1 MPPSS
6 RRAATAASM
15 GRMSVM
21 VSVFDAL
28 RTRTSEKYTA
38 FPPDVLPMFVAEMD
52 SALAE
57 PVREALVRAVTDG
70 DTGYVGHGRALPE
83 AFTTFAS
90 DRWGWHVDPDLV
102 RTTTDVSVAAVETLR
117 RVIEPGGQVVIMP
130 PVYAPFWEYVSEAG
144 GTATEVPLIAPAGL
158 ADPFDTTAGWGIDL
172 DGVAQ
177 AFADGAR
184 TVLLC
189 NPHNP
194 LGLVHDR
201 ETLAALARL
210 AAEWDAV
217 VVSDE
222 IHAPLVHVDATFTP
236 FLDSCPEAAAI
247 GVALTSASKAWNLA
261 GTKCALMVGASERAR
276 GWFDGLPGEVVER
289 TGILGYTAS
298 VAAFSEGGP
307 WLASLLAELA
317 ANRRILAEELGDALP
332 GVGYRQPQASYLAW
346 LDLRALPWGDDP
358 AVRLVD
364 EAKVALSNGRD
375 YGRQGVGH
383 ARLNFGCSEDTLREG
398 LARLAA
404 AAGAAAG

>member
-1 MPPSS
+1 
-6 RRAATAASM
+6 
-15 GRMSVM
+15 
-21 VSVFDAL
+21 
-28 RTRTSEKYTA
+28 
-38 FPPDVLPMFVAEMD
+38 
-52 SALAE
+52 
-57 PVREALVRAVTDG
+57 
-70 DTGYVGHGRALPE
+70 
-83 AFTTFAS
+83 
-90 DRWGWHVDPDLV
+90 
-102 RTTTDVSVAAVETLR
+102 
-117 RVIEPGGQVVIMP
+117 VIEPGDHVVIMP
-130 PVYAPFWEYVSEAG
+130 PVYAPFWDYVTEAG
-144 GTATEVPLIAPAGL
+144 GSVTEVPLLAPAGT
-158 ADPFDTTAGWGIDL
+158 ADPYDTTAGWRMDL
-172 DGVAQ
+172 DGVRQ
-177 AFADGAR
+177 AFAEGAR

-201 ETLAALARL
+201 ESLVALARL

-222 IHAPLVHVDATFTP
+222 IHAPLVHADATFTP
-236 FLDSCPEAAAI
+236 FLDCCPEAAAL
-247 GVALTSASKAWNLA
+247 GVTLTSASKGWNTA
-261 GTKCALMVGASERAR
+261 GTKCALMVGASDRAR
-276 GWFDGLPGEVVER
+276 AWFDGMPTEVVER

-317 ANRRILAEELGDALP
+317 ANRRILAEELGTALP
-332 GVGYRQPQASYLAW
+332 GAGYRQPQASYLAW

-375 YGRQGVGH
+375 YGRQGIGH

-404 AAGAAAG
+404 AV

>member
-1 MPPSS
+1 
-6 RRAATAASM
+6 
-15 GRMSVM
+15 MSVM

-57 PVREALVRAVTDG
+57 PVRDALVRAVTDG

-83 AFTTFAS
+83 AFSTFAS
-90 DRWGWHVDPDLV
+90 DRWGWRVDPDLV

-144 GTATEVPLIAPAGL
+144 GTVTEVPLVAPAGP
-158 ADPFDTTAGWGIDL
+158 ADPFDTTAGWRIDL

-222 IHAPLVHVDATFTP
+222 IHAPLVHADATFTP

-261 GTKCALMVGASERAR
+261 GTKCALMIGASERAR
-276 GWFDGLPGEVVER
+276 AWFDGLPGEVVER

-317 ANRRILAEELGDALP
+317 ANRRILAEELGAALP

-358 AVRLVD
+358 ALRLVD

-398 LARLAA
+398 LARLASA
-404 AAGAAAG
+404 R

>member
-1 MPPSS
+1 
-6 RRAATAASM
+6 
-15 GRMSVM
+15 MSVM
-21 VSVFDAL
+21 VSLFDAR

-38 FPPDVLPMFVAEMD
+38 YPPDVLPMFVAEMD
-52 SALAE
+52 SMLAE
-57 PVREALVRAVTDG
+57 PVRDALATAVASG

-83 AFTTFAS
+83 AFADFAV
-90 DRWGWHVDPDLV
+90 DRWGWQVDPDLV

-117 RVIEPGGQVVIMP
+117 RVIEPGDQVVIMP
-130 PVYAPFWEYVSEAG
+130 PVYPPFWEYVTEAG
-144 GTATEVPLIAPAGL
+144 GSVTEVPLIAPDGP
-158 ADPFDTTAGWGIDL
+158 ADPFDTTAGWRMDLEGI
-172 DGVAQ
+172 AR

-201 ETLAALARL
+201 DSLAALARL

-217 VVSDE
+217 VIADE
-222 IHAPLVHVDATFTP
+222 IHAPLVHADAVFTP
-236 FLDSCPEAAAI
+236 FLDSCAEAAGV

-276 GWFDGLPGEVVER
+276 SWFDGMPGEVVER

-332 GVGYRQPQASYLAW
+332 GAVHRQPQASYLSW
-346 LDLRALPWGDDP
+346 VDLRALPWGDDP
-358 AVRLVD
+358 AVALVE
-364 EAKVALSNGRD
+364 EAKVALASGPHF
-375 YGRQGVGH
+375 GRQGVGF
-383 ARLNFGCSEDTLREG
+383 ARLNFGCSAETLREG
-398 LARLAA
+398 LSRLHDAYRAR
-404 AAGAAAG
+404 G

>member
-1 MPPSS
+1 
-6 RRAATAASM
+6 
-15 GRMSVM
+15 MSVM

-57 PVREALVRAVTDG
+57 PVRDALVRAVTDG

-90 DRWGWHVDPDLV
+90 DRWGWRVDPDLV

-144 GTATEVPLIAPAGL
+144 GTVTEVPLVAPAGP
-158 ADPFDTTAGWGIDL
+158 ADPFDTTAGWQIDL

-222 IHAPLVHVDATFTP
+222 IHAPLVHADATFTP

-261 GTKCALMVGASERAR
+261 GTKCALMIGASERAR
-276 GWFDGLPGEVVER
+276 AWFDGLPGEVVER

-317 ANRRILAEELGDALP
+317 ANRRILAEELGAALP

-358 AVRLVD
+358 ALRLVD

-398 LARLAA
+398 LARLASA
-404 AAGAAAG
+404 R